1 MPIDDATWAN
11 VRRAYVDGSQSVKQ
25 ICTEF
30 GIDTFKLY
38 ARARQDQWPKRLA
51 KILAARTAAKAVAQ
65 PSDAISPADP
75 DSAEL
80 PLPSNQRARSALIR
94 RLYKAIDTK
103 LKQMEK
109 LMASAAETSP
119 ADHERET
126 RTLSTLIRNFERV
139 SEFDPDLITKP
150 AAAHTANAP
159 AGSSSS
165 PNSAASPSSADA
177 ERLGRD
183 IAERL
188 VRIHEQRRL
197 TRDAG

>member
-11 VRRAYVDGSQSVKQ
+11 VRRAYVDGSQPVKQ

-51 KILAARTAAKAVAQ
+51 KILAARTAAKAIAQ
-65 PSDAISPADP
+65 PTEAISHADP

-139 SEFDPDLITKP
+139 SEFDPDLTKP
-150 AAAHTANAP
+150 AAAHAANAP

-165 PNSAASPSSADA
+165 PSSAASPSTADA
-177 ERLGRD
+177 ERLRRD

-188 VRIHEQRRL
+188 VRIHEQR
-197 TRDAG
+197 TTPRDAG